1 VSLINDALRKARQAA
16 AEHESRQPE
25 SVFRAPTAYPSRGP
39 RRRGGAVLLVLVAA
53 TAGLSGAALVW
64 WTLDKDEPAVTVA
77 SLAAAAAT
85 HETTEE
91 SQAAS
96 VPSQT
101 ERPPADPGAAID
113 SPVPPAID
121 IVPPQEEAVEGAA
134 TGTNTVPDEHM
145 AQTAAV
151 PPSRAIPPLGEPLAH
166 EGPADGE
173 RVYVLEANLGYA
185 SLSLGFIVSRSVNPF
200 AEINDIEVYEGS
212 EVAGFVVERI
222 EADRII
228 LRDDRGMLVLQV
240 R

>member
-1 VSLINDALRKARQAA
+1 M
-16 AEHESRQPE
+16 
-25 SVFRAPTAYPSRGP
+25 
-39 RRRGGAVLLVLVAA
+39 LLVLVAA
-53 TAGLSGAALVW
+53 AAGLSGAALVW
-64 WTLDKDEPAVTVA
+64 WTLDKDEPAVAVA
-77 SLAAAAAT
+77 GLPVADAAP
-85 HETTEE
+85 ETTEE
-91 SQAAS
+91 SLAGS
-96 VPSQT
+96 LNSQI

-121 IVPPQEEAVEGAA
+121 IVPPREEVIEGAA
-134 TGTNTVPDEHM
+134 TGTAAVPDEHT

-151 PPSRAIPPLGEPLAH
+151 APSKAIPPLGEPLAH

-173 RVYVLEANLGYA
+173 RVYVLDANLGYA

-222 EADRII
+222 EADRVI